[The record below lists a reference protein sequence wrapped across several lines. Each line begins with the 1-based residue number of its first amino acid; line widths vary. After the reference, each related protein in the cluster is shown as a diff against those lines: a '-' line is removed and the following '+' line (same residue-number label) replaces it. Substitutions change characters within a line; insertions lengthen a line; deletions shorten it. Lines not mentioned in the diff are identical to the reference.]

1 MGMKLI
7 IPDSVVLKL
16 QYEIENF
23 QPDDIAYD
31 IAQST
36 IEDEVW
42 DSFTYGYLLAM
53 LEQLDNS
60 FGDKELL
67 EEFKSFIDGVRK

>member
-1 MGMKLI
+1 MGLKLI

-23 QPDDIAYD
+23 QPSDVAYD

-36 IEDEVW
+36 IEDDVW
-42 DSFTYGYLLAM
+42 DLITCGYLLST
-53 LEQLDNS
+53 LEDLDNS
-60 FGDKELL
+60 FGGRELL
-67 EEFKSFIDGVRK
+67 EEFKSFVDEARK

>member
-1 MGMKLI
+1 MGLKLI

-23 QPDDIAYD
+23 QADDIAYD

-36 IEDEVW
+36 IEDDVW
-42 DSFTYGYLLAM
+42 DLITYGYLLST
-53 LEQLDNS
+53 LENLDNS
-60 FGDKELL
+60 FGGRELL